1 MPSAGCDAT
10 GSGVECFTPSRRP
23 RQLARSD
30 EASVVFD
37 PGETLPRRAET
48 RARALELCAE
58 VSRRQGGAV
67 PDVHDFNLPAIIDLQ
82 RRFGTR
88 LRPSGEA
95 GMLDEGAA
103 SGRFA

>member
-1 MPSAGCDAT
+1 MHTLMREPA
-10 GSGVECFTPSRRP
+10 V
-23 RQLARSD
+23 
-30 EASVVFD
+30 
-37 PGETLPRRAET
+37 GETGRDFNLSDLEKGLLGEALRLLAET

-95 GMLDEGAA
+95 GMRDEGPA